1 MTPIRLTLFVLM
13 ILAGCAPDDLGLGRP
28 ITADASAEPLTRS
41 DARVDAQTGPETAVD
56 DAPTQ
61 VDAGAEAAADAP
73 SFTPDAPQPPDTG
86 LRTTFPQLR
95 VFVAPTWTESQR
107 RGVWSGL
114 GLLRDLVPSVV
125 ESDQAGADIG
135 IFPATVQDCAVVAGD
150 TYTRTAYADP
160 RCFPTA
166 SGFDFPHA
174 IAHLVLHHLGLR
186 HVCVGPGESTTD
198 CSPVPYGRG
207 IMNVHFAE
215 SHTPARTR
223 LGWSEGLSA
232 FDRAEAQ
239 RVLSTETWRF
249 P

>member
-1 MTPIRLTLFVLM
+1 MIPRLILFTLLA
-13 ILAGCAPDDLGLGRP
+13 LAGCAPDDLALRAP
-28 ITADASAEPLTRS
+28 ITADASAEPLTRADVRAVTPDEPEAATP
-41 DARVDAQTGPETAVD
+41 DAPQPPDAAPEAAVDA
-56 DAPTQ
+56 
-61 VDAGAEAAADAP
+61 

-86 LRTTFPQLR
+86 LRTTFPPLR
-95 VFVAPTWTESQR
+95 VFVAPTWTEAQR
-107 RGVWSGL
+107 RGVWSGV
-114 GLLRDLVPSVV
+114 GLLRDLVPTVI
-125 ESDQAGADIG
+125 EAGMADADIG
-135 IFPATVQDCAVVAGD
+135 IYPATVEDCAVVAGD

-198 CSPVPYGRG
+198 CSPVPFGRG

-215 SHTPARTR
+215 SRTPTRTR